1 MHSRWITM
9 MKRSPQSSNEWENSH
24 MSSHFDLLLLNISH
38 GGCFCWHRTQECRVV
53 VFFSPKLDNWW
64 WLHRDWCRKQERVRC
79 QIRCMD
85 KSELLLR
92 KAIALSPCS
101 LATGT
106 LLNHNSSVL
115 HTNQSGYKVNQ
126 MTMAHR
132 GNVPRVFS
140 NARRDISILYF
151 SYVSGELLRTTGTH
165 SGLLLKLKI
174 CRKRISVFGS
184 EVDAKRGC

>member
-1 MHSRWITM
+1 MNNNDEKIAPKF
-9 MKRSPQSSNEWENSH
+9 KRVRKFPHVQSLWLTTTKHFTWWLFLLTQNS
-24 MSSHFDLLLLNISH
+24 
-38 GGCFCWHRTQECRVV
+38 GVQGCC
-53 VFFSPKLDNWW
+53 FFFFPKLDNWW

-106 LLNHNSSVL
+106 LLNHNSSVP

-174 CRKRISVFGS
+174 CRNRISVFGS